1 MLSELACFAY
11 ARDLLRGKVRESE
24 YDSFG
29 LHLLKLLEIDMANSL
44 VPYIQIGFDFEAFCK
59 HGRLHFVRLEDENLT
74 FLSIVSYELSVFSTN
89 HPSLLIQPHLH
100 ALFYLDLAG

>member
-1 MLSELACFAY
+1 MLLLRKWRSAFLSELACFPY
-11 ARDLLRGKVRESE
+11 ACVLLRGKIRESE

-59 HGRLHFVRLEDENLT
+59 HGRF
-74 FLSIVSYELSVFSTN
+74 
-89 HPSLLIQPHLH
+89 
-100 ALFYLDLAG
+100 DLG